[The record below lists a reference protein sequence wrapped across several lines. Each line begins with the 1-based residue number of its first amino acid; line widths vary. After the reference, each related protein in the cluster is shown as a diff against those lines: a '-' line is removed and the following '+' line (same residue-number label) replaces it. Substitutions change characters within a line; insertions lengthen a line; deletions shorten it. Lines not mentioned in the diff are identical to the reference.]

1 MRGLDATGALLLVAL
16 GVAAAVAAAAL
27 IDRGY
32 FTPWEFAVALFVGA
46 AFLVVGF
53 PGHVHPAPHN
63 TRVHGAAA
71 PAAEHEAHAA
81 ARGDTK
87 TAPMHDATFPD

>member
-1 MRGLDATGALLLVAL
+1 MRGLDTTGVLLLAAL
-16 GVAAAVAAAAL
+16 GGAAAVAVAAL

-32 FTPWEFAVALFVGA
+32 FTPWELAIGLFVGA
-46 AFLVVGF
+46 AFLVIGF
-53 PGHVHPAPHN
+53 PSHVATAPKN

>member
-16 GVAAAVAAAAL
+16 GVAAAVAVTAL
-27 IDRGY
+27 IDRGF
-32 FTPWEFAVALFVGA
+32 FTPWELAIGVFVGA
-46 AFLVVGF
+46 AFLMVGL
-53 PGHVHPAPHN
+53 PGHVHPAPKN

-71 PAAEHEAHAA
+71 PASEHEAHAA

-87 TAPMHDATFPD
+87 TAPMHDAIFPD

>member
-1 MRGLDATGALLLVAL
+1 MRGLDATGALLLAAL
-16 GVAAAVAAAAL
+16 GVAAAVAVAAL

-32 FTPWEFAVALFVGA
+32 FTPWELAIGLFVGA
-46 AFLVVGF
+46 AFLVVGL
-53 PGHVHPAPHN
+53 PGHVAATPKN

-71 PAAEHEAHAA
+71 PASEHEAHAA

-87 TAPMHDATFPD
+87 TAPMHDTTFPD